1 MVLGAQAL
9 SRIGGR
15 RLLRAAGVF
24 AAAALLSRAR
34 MALGLSPFGLGLFAA
49 GLTTGESA
57 VALLLGC
64 ILGALRI
71 PLTQIDILLPAGCA
85 LSMLGALMMDRL
97 PAARKVPESAA
108 GPVLA
113 GAAIFLPGLLRTE
126 LEAYP
131 MVLLLV
137 ASVVAAVS
145 AAAFQALLT
154 WKPSRVRMHAEA
166 RAPAALLLFAALMG
180 LREIWEPGA
189 FLLASLVAIAAA
201 DSSPGL
207 GAMMG
212 ALTGMALLSGGSNA
226 IVAVSLSLG
235 GAVAGLLANRGR
247 LWVAPGFVLATGLAG
262 LYAPDAFPGPVAPAI
277 AAGLYVAAPEE
288 WLKWLRSCVFFAD
301 EPGRQLREEAAN
313 ALRSLGSAFGE
324 LAAGVGNTAVMDEQ
338 AVFSDLRDKLCDSC
352 AGYRDC
358 WAGEDDRAVR
368 LLCRAI
374 SDAAVFGDGRPPG
387 EATPDVMRVCRRGD
401 RLPSL
406 VEEQLRNLRRRRGEE
421 GVFSGSLF
429 FQAEKI
435 LKDMALRQERPE
447 PARRA
452 LNIRWGASA
461 VSKSPGTPSGDAHI
475 LRTLPDGRTMMLLSD
490 GMGSG
495 EAAREESERAAR
507 LLWKFLAARVDPET
521 AFQTVNELMLLRSD
535 GDMYATVDLCLIDP
549 VGRRADFLK
558 LAASRSLI
566 VRGGEVIPVEGGRL
580 PLGVLEGVVP
590 SAFDMELR
598 PGDLIVMGT
607 DGAMENGPEGY
618 LENILL
624 SHATLPPNEL
634 ADAILRAAEEVAA
647 NGGRRDDMTCLC
659 ARILRYRATRDPPP

>member
-1 MVLGAQAL
+1 VLGAQAL

-49 GLTTGESA
+49 GLATGESA
-57 VALLLGC
+57 AALLLGSL
-64 ILGALRI
+64 LGALRFPI
-71 PLTQIDILLPAGCA
+71 WEIDLLLPAGCA
-85 LSMLGALMMDRL
+85 LAMLGALMMDRL
-97 PAARKVPESAA
+97 PSQRKVPESAA

-126 LEAYP
+126 LEAYR

-145 AAAFQALLT
+145 AAAFQALLKWRPT
-154 WKPSRVRMHAEA
+154 KVRMHAEA
-166 RAPAALLLFAALMG
+166 RAPATLLLFAALMG
-180 LREIWEPGA
+180 LREVWEPGA

-226 IVAVSLSLG
+226 ILAVSLSLG
-235 GAVAGLLANRGR
+235 GAVAGLLSNRGR
-247 LWVAPGFVLATGLAG
+247 LWAAPGFVLATGLAG
-262 LYAPDAFPGPVAPAI
+262 LYAPDMFPGPVAPAI

-288 WLKWLRSCVFFAD
+288 WLKWLRSCVFFVD

-313 ALRSLGSAFGE
+313 ALRSLGAAFGE
-324 LAAGVGNTAVMDEQ
+324 LAAGVGNAAVMDEQ
-338 AVFSDLRDKLCDSC
+338 TVFSDLREKLCDDCS
-352 AGYRDC
+352 GYKDC

-374 SDAAVFGDGRPPG
+374 SDAAVFNDGLRPDG
-387 EATPDVMRVCRRGD
+387 EVPPDVMRVCRSGD

-406 VEEQLRNLRRRRGEE
+406 VEEQLRALRRRRGEE
-421 GVFSGSLF
+421 GVFSGGLF

-452 LNIRWGASA
+452 LSIRWGASA
-461 VSKSPGTPSGDAHI
+461 MSMSPGTPSGDAHI

-521 AFQTVNELMLLRSD
+521 AFQTVNELMLFRSD

-549 VGRRADFLK
+549 VRRRADFLK

-590 SAFDMELR
+590 SAFDIELR

-607 DGAMENGPEGY
+607 DGAMENGAEGY
-618 LENILL
+618 LEQILL
-624 SHATLPPNEL
+624 THATLPPNEL

-647 NGGRRDDMTCLC
+647 SGGRRDDMTCLV
-659 ARILRYRATRDPPP
+659 ARILRYRATRDPP